1 MGENDTPQRYRF
13 GDFTL
18 SRARRSLRREGR
30 EIPLIPRYLDLL
42 LMLVERRDAALRR
55 QDIFDEVWSDVVV
68 SDGAL
73 TQAIRTLR
81 RALGEDGSGGVY
93 IRTVSRHGYQF
104 VCPVVEE
111 VDTGDEPSPA
121 VHEDSPEAGA
131 DADPDPWA
139 GPLDRVMS
147 AGSSEEVYQEA
158 AEELHRLGTAESLR
172 RLDRN
177 PGHALGWARLRDSR
191 WEVVG
196 AGPVP
201 LLHPSGG
208 FEGWKELAA
217 LRLLRARRLVASRWA
232 SASTGGAI
240 AGLLAG
246 LLGGLLM
253 TLVPGEGL
261 PPGSLL
267 LGLGVVGALM
277 GGLGAA
283 GVGSGLAAGEAL
295 VRSWRTPALVV
306 LGAAGGG
313 LVGALA
319 RRVADAFVE
328 ALFAV
333 PALDL
338 AGGVEGAVIGAA
350 AGLGYGLSTSR
361 PNGGMAAPRG
371 RSRLRVSVVTGLAC
385 ALAATALCGGGF
397 RLGATSLQSVVRGFP
412 QTKVRFE
419 AFAPWLGEVDVGTRT
434 RAGLGATEGLFFGVG
449 LAAGLTRRPRRRG
462 GHAGY

>member
-1 MGENDTPQRYRF
+1 
-13 GDFTL
+13 
-18 SRARRSLRREGR
+18 
-30 EIPLIPRYLDLL
+30 
-42 LMLVERRDAALRR
+42 
-55 QDIFDEVWSDVVV
+55 
-68 SDGAL
+68 
-73 TQAIRTLR
+73 
-81 RALGEDGSGGVY
+81 
-93 IRTVSRHGYQF
+93 
-104 VCPVVEE
+104 
-111 VDTGDEPSPA
+111 
-121 VHEDSPEAGA
+121 
-131 DADPDPWA
+131 
-139 GPLDRVMS
+139 
-147 AGSSEEVYQEA
+147 
-158 AEELHRLGTAESLR
+158 
-172 RLDRN
+172 
-177 PGHALGWARLRDSR
+177 
-191 WEVVG
+191 
-196 AGPVP
+196 
-201 LLHPSGG
+201 
-208 FEGWKELAA
+208 
-217 LRLLRARRLVASRWA
+217 
-232 SASTGGAI
+232 
-240 AGLLAG
+240 
-246 LLGGLLM
+246 M